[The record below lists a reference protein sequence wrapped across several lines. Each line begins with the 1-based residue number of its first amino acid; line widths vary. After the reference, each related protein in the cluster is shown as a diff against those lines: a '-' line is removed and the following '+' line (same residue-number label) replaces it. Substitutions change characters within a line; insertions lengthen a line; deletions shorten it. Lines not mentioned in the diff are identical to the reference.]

1 MTPRDGTAAAPVTPR
16 QGPAAA
22 PEAPRLGF
30 VGLGWIGGLRLEA
43 VEDAGTAHV
52 AALCDTDPARLTS
65 AGERHRCATLHAGLD
80 DLLREARLDG
90 VVIATPNALHASQ
103 ALAVLEGGLPL
114 FVQKPLGLDRAE
126 VGRVLDR
133 ARQRNRLVAVDYS
146 YRHLR
151 GAETLRDWTQRGEL
165 GDVHLV
171 EAVFHNAYGPDK
183 AWCFDPRLSGGGALL
198 DLGVHLLDLAFW
210 IFGATPPRR
219 VEGWTRDLPGHP
231 GIDQFAGADLV
242 LDPGIRMRL
251 TTSWHAHA
259 GRDCELR
266 VTLHGTRAAAELRNV
281 QGSFYDFELVRRT
294 GRSEEVVVSESRE
307 WMPRALLAWIERL
320 AAGGRYESAAE
331 LSLATAEV
339 VDRVYRRSAAAH
351 GSVPRPRAA
360 AS

>member
-1 MTPRDGTAAAPVTPR
+1 MTPW
-16 QGPAAA
+16 QGPAAV
-22 PEAPRLGF
+22 PETPRLGF
-30 VGLGWIGGLRLEA
+30 VGLGWIGGLRLQA
-43 VEDAGTAHV
+43 VENARTAHV
-52 AALCDTDPARLTS
+52 AALCDSDRPRLTS
-65 AGERHRCATLHAGLD
+65 AAQRHPHATLHPGLD
-80 DLLREARLDG
+80 DLLREARVDG
-90 VVIATPNALHASQ
+90 VVIATPNALHAPQ

-114 FVQKPLGLDRAE
+114 FVQKPLGLDGAE

-133 ARQRNRLVAVDYS
+133 ARRADRLVAVDYS

-151 GAETLRDWTQRGEL
+151 GAETLREWTRGGEL

-183 AWCFDPRLSGGGALL
+183 AWCFDPSLSGGGALL

-210 IFGATPPRR
+210 ILGAAPPLR

-242 LDPGIRMRL
+242 LEPGVRMRL

-259 GRDCELR
+259 GRDCDLR
-266 VTLHGTRAAAELRNV
+266 LTLHGTRAAAELRNV
-281 QGSFYDFELVRRT
+281 RGSFYDFELARRS
-294 GRSEEVVVSESRE
+294 GRSEEVVLSESRE

-320 AAGGRYESAAE
+320 AAGGRYEPEAE
-331 LSLATAEV
+331 PSLAIAEV
-339 VDRVYRRSAAAH
+339 VDRVYRRAAPAH
-351 GSVPRPRAA
+351 GSVRGPRAA